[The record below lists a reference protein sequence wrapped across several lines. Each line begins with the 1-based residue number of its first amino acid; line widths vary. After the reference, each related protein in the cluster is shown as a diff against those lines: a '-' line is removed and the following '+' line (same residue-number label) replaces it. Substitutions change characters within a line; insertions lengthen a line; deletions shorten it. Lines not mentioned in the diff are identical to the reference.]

1 MSNFKLLFM
10 GLILV
15 AFLAASLRAE
25 SNEADIIPLK
35 KIWAWDMPGT
45 TSIRTLEPKHF
56 GDVLK
61 GKSSAEQVRL
71 QDSSVISKTLVPLA
85 KFNNAQCGPGFA
97 VKGTGAEA
105 LTNARAILSGGEKP
119 STSFMPRD
127 DVSLVFFSRLFGAY
141 VHITEVK
148 QATNRVEIRYR
159 FEPHI
164 DTELT
169 VNFALIPLG
178 KLQPGKV
185 DVDVIRIPHDKKYDA
200 MSVTPVS
207 QEMESRIVCKSFQF
221 VVEDKH

>member
-1 MSNFKLLFM
+1 MKLIS
-10 GLILV
+10 LII
-15 AFLAASLRAE
+15 ALAIS
-25 SNEADIIPLK
+25 SVCCADEKQTIIPLK
-35 KIWAWDMPGT
+35 EIWAWDMPGT
-45 TSIRTLEPKHF
+45 ISIRTLEPKHF
-56 GDVLK
+56 GEVLK

-71 QDSSVISKTLVPLA
+71 QDSSVICKTLTPLA
-85 KFNNAQCGPGFA
+85 RFNNAQCGPGFA

-105 LTNARAILSGGEKP
+105 LTNASAILAGGEEP
-119 STSFMPRD
+119 STSFTPRD

-141 VHITEVK
+141 VHIAEVK
-148 QATNRVEIRYR
+148 KTANRVEIRYR

-178 KLQPGKV
+178 KIQPGKIH
-185 DVDVIRIPHDKKYDA
+185 VDVIRVPHDKKFDA
-200 MSVTPVS
+200 MGVMPVS